1 MKNLLWVFLLI
12 IAIGVMI
19 FVFNGDDDIY
29 NHLPDGKYETK
40 VISVRVKGDDTL
52 SQILLDNEVETGMVG
67 VPVSIQV
74 KEWERFSGRDAD
86 CISAGE
92 DILLPCYIKKQ

>member
-1 MKNLLWVFLLI
+1 MKNLTLTILLV
-12 IAIGVMI
+12 IAIVAMI
-19 FVFNGDDDIY
+19 FVFKGDNGIY
-29 NHLPDGKYETK
+29 SHLPEGDYDVK

-52 SQILLDNEVETGMVG
+52 SQILLDNESETGMIG
-67 VPVSIQV
+67 VPVSVQI

-92 DILLPCYIKKQ
+92 DIYLPCYIKK

>member
-1 MKNLLWVFLLI
+1 MKNLILSILLI
-12 IAIGVMI
+12 IATVAMI
-19 FVFNGDDDIY
+19 LVFKGDDDIY
-29 NHLPDGKYETK
+29 CHLPDGNYDVK

-52 SQILLDNEVETGMVG
+52 SQILLNNESETGMEG
-67 VPVSIQV
+67 VPVSVQI

-92 DILLPCYIKKQ
+92 DILLPCYIRK

>member
-1 MKNLLWVFLLI
+1 MKNLVLSILLI
-12 IAIGVMI
+12 IAIVAMI
-19 FVFNGDDDIY
+19 NVFKGDDDIY
-29 NHLPDGKYETK
+29 SYLPSGNYETQ

-52 SQILLDNEVETGMVG
+52 SQILLNNESETGMVG
-67 VPVSIQV
+67 VPVSVQI

-92 DILLPCYIKKQ
+92 DIYLPCYIKK